1 MKKKE
6 QLKKMDKKCKSQIVQ
21 RVADSHLEYV
31 KDKETAFEIWTELIS
46 EKLTL
51 SFVRTR
57 LRDEDKKRE
66 GKQRKSKTETQPECR
81 LNKLRSEHQQKQLK
95 TRNANVA
102 TNNASNEG
110 ESEFSNQ
117 HSFSAY
123 LKGNVKS
130 TVWCLDSGASEH
142 LVKSDNRVNK
152 YAKTGASCV
161 Y

>member
-1 MKKKE
+1 MMADDKNKVPLFHGSNFSNWKGNRIRNLDGVDFRKTH
-6 QLKKMDKKCKSQIVQ
+6 LKLCE
-21 RVADSHLEYV
+21 DSPARRGQ
-31 KDKETAFEIWTELIS
+31 KTRRQTA
-46 EKLTL
+46 EK
-51 SFVRTR
+51 
-57 LRDEDKKRE
+57 
-66 GKQRKSKTETQPECR
+66 QNSKAQPECR